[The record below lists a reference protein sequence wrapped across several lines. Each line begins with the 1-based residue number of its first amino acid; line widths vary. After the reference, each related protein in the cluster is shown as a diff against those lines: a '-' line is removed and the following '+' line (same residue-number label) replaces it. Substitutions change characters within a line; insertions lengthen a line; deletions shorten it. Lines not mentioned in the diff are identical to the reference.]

1 MLSFLTTSGVLLFLT
16 LFGLW
21 KCGGQSF
28 WYLCFQQTKLQ
39 IQVNSAGHHQAEN
52 TLPLLT
58 RLSLR
63 ETASSTGLLCRGRKQ
78 TPTLDFPKYFSHDWS
93 KHESACRRQSMWRTW
108 QHRPPSI
115 LAAWQQ
121 RDGFLPP
128 AASTKGECV
137 CVCVVCGGGEGVC
150 TCYILTTKKT
160 KKQNCILLAK
170 SGHFALSS
178 QLRWLFEG

>member
-1 MLSFLTTSGVLLFLT
+1 MLSFLTTSSVLLFLT
-16 LFGLW
+16 VFGLW

-39 IQVNSAGHHQAEN
+39 IQVISAGRHQAEN

-63 ETASSTGLLCRGRKQ
+63 KTASITSSLCRGRKQ

-93 KHESACRRQSMWRTW
+93 KHESAHRRQSMWRTW

-128 AASTKGECV
+128 AASEGECV
-137 CVCVVCGGGEGVC
+137 CVFVVCGGGRGVY
-150 TCYILTTKKT
+150 TCYILTTKKQKT
-160 KKQNCILLAK
+160 V
-170 SGHFALSS
+170 SY
-178 QLRWLFEG
+178 

>member
-1 MLSFLTTSGVLLFLT
+1 M
-16 LFGLW
+16 FGLW
-21 KCGGQSF
+21 KCGSESF
-28 WYLCFQQTKLQ
+28 WYLSFQQTKLQ
-39 IQVNSAGHHQAEN
+39 IQVISAGHHQAEN

-63 ETASSTGLLCRGRKQ
+63 KTASSTGSLCRGRKQ
-78 TPTLDFPKYFSHDWS
+78 TPTLDFPKYFSRDWS
-93 KHESACRRQSMWRTW
+93 KHESARRRQSMWRTW

-128 AASTKGECV
+128 AASTEGECV
-137 CVCVVCGGGEGVC
+137 CVCCVWWGRGC
-150 TCYILTTKKT
+150 TCYILPTKKKT
-160 KKQNCILLAK
+160 QNCILLTK

-178 QLRWLFEG
+178 QLHWLLEG